1 MESLVFQVLSLMDVD
16 EDGVINLD
24 HASKVIELLGTE
36 HVRIPSKQ
44 IRQIIEMLA
53 KEEMLEVELKI
64 EQLLGQ
70 PTPTTEAAGLETHPD
85 QSSIEGDSKTSP
97 AATGASDDHFVEEE
111 KVSAKSQNN
120 CGGKTQ
126 K

>member
-1 MESLVFQVLSLMDVD
+1 MDVD

-24 HASKVIELLGTE
+24 HVHRVVELLGTE
-36 HVRIPSKQ
+36 HVRIPAKQ

-53 KEEMLEVELKI
+53 KEEMLEVERKI
-64 EQLLGQ
+64 EHILGQ
-70 PTPTTEAAGLETHPD
+70 SAPVESGKPAETNSLQDEKSAGQVSKPV
-85 QSSIEGDSKTSP
+85 SSTNEEN
-97 AATGASDDHFVEEE
+97 FEEE

-120 CGGKTQ
+120 GKQQ